1 MTWAHS
7 LWQILE
13 VSHLRQPPVLP
24 SLVRVRPSYVAVR
37 QNFIEDAGECSPVVQ
52 NVRSG
57 RPFFDGW
64 QPHAHAHTRSSYG
77 VLSQPWM
84 SPLPFRYLALR
95 LRLRLRPFGLTL
107 SSGRFG
113 IHRSDASSNELVREM
128 TTSQTELAP
137 LHLSLTV
144 RAENS
149 GDQVHSCLRER
160 ANPIMNSMKSNLR
173 RVRGPVFMPATPV
186 ADVTLP
192 GPFWC
197 EPACDLSAYT
207 G

>member
-1 MTWAHS
+1 MDVAATVPVLGSAAAVAAPS
-7 LWQILE
+7 LW
-13 VSHLRQPPVLP
+13 V
-24 SLVRVRPSYVAVR
+24 
-37 QNFIEDAGECSPVVQ
+37 DA
-52 NVRSG
+52 
-57 RPFFDGW
+57 FFW
-64 QPHAHAHTRSSYG
+64 KI
-77 VLSQPWM
+77 W
-84 SPLPFRYLALR
+84 
-95 LRLRLRPFGLTL
+95 
-107 SSGRFG
+107 
-113 IHRSDASSNELVREM
+113 HRSDATSNERVREM
-128 TTSQTELAP
+128 TASRTELAP
-137 LHLSLTV
+137 LHSALAV

-192 GPFWC
+192 GPFWR